1 MGSSTALTELTMQ
14 KYQRMQT
21 CADVQRRSAWRPPYA
36 LTTALELLSIEVPRI
51 SSKHKG
57 LATTTIVAVP
67 HANDKRHIVGVK
79 VVVWPFPLD
88 TVIIEGQFTCTSPA
102 CTWAMFSTYLELEEL
117 IVLADSMMRRDRRLC
132 RTTIDLELEELIV
145 LADSMMRRDRRLC
158 RTTIDALSLYLDEAE
173 AQVRADKENGTNSYL
188 FRGYNKCRR
197 ALLLARAGTDSSME
211 TRTRLALL
219 KYGLNCPQVNYPI
232 FVGNNTRP
240 IYLDL
245 AYPEFKICIEYE
257 GSHHAGQW
265 LNDAR
270 RRQMIEDA
278 GWKYIQVTKL
288 DIGDEAG
295 EEALARRVAERI
307 QEVTGKTVQLTMR
320 QTTQQISD
328 VRKLRRIPLYK
339 RLKFEPLL
347 PIIPTTQE

>member
-1 MGSSTALTELTMQ
+1 MGSSIALTELTMQ

-21 CADVQRRSAWRPPYA
+21 CADVQRRSGWRPPYA
-36 LTTALELLSIEVPRI
+36 LTTALELLSIEAPRI
-51 SSKHKG
+51 LSKHRG
-57 LATTTIVAVP
+57 LATATIVAVP
-67 HANDKRHIVGVK
+67 HANVKRHVVGIK

-88 TVIIEGQFTCTSPA
+88 TVMVDGQFTCTSPA
-102 CTWAMFSTYLELEEL
+102 CTWAMFAAYLELEEL
-117 IVLADSMMRRDRRLC
+117 VVLADSMMRRDRRLC
-132 RTTIDLELEELIV
+132 RTTSDN
-145 LADSMMRRDRRLC
+145 
-158 RTTIDALSLYLDEAE
+158 LSLYLDEVE
-173 AQVRADKENGTNSYL
+173 AQVRAVKESGANSYL
-188 FRGYNKCRR
+188 FRGYKKCRH

-211 TRTRLALL
+211 TRTRLALM
-219 KYGLNCPQVNYPI
+219 KYGLDCPLVNYPI
-232 FVGNNTRP
+232 FVGNNTKP

-307 QEVTGKTVQLTMR
+307 QEVTGKTVQLTTR
-320 QTTQQISD
+320 QTIRQVSD
-328 VRKLRRIPLYK
+328 ARKLRRIPLYK
-339 RLKFEPLL
+339 RLNVEPLL
-347 PIIPTTQE
+347 PIIPITPRE

>member
-51 SSKHKG
+51 SSKHRG

-132 RTTIDLELEELIV
+132 RTTID
-145 LADSMMRRDRRLC
+145 
-158 RTTIDALSLYLDEAE
+158 ALSLYLDEAE
-173 AQVRADKENGTNSYL
+173 
-188 FRGYNKCRR
+188 

-211 TRTRLALL
+211 TRTRLVLL

>member
-1 MGSSTALTELTMQ
+1 MGSSIALTELTMQ

-21 CADVQRRSAWRPPYA
+21 CADVQRRSGWRPPYA
-36 LTTALELLSIEVPRI
+36 LTTALELLSIEAPRI
-51 SSKHKG
+51 LSKHRG

-67 HANDKRHIVGVK
+67 HANAKRHVVGIK

-88 TVIIEGQFTCTSPA
+88 TVMVDGQFTCTSPA
-102 CTWAMFSTYLELEEL
+102 CTWAMFAAYLELEEL
-117 IVLADSMMRRDRRLC
+117 VVLADSMMRRDRRLC
-132 RTTIDLELEELIV
+132 RTTSDN
-145 LADSMMRRDRRLC
+145 
-158 RTTIDALSLYLDEAE
+158 LSLYLDEVE
-173 AQVRADKENGTNSYL
+173 AQVRAVKESGANSYL
-188 FRGYNKCRR
+188 FRGYKKCRH

-211 TRTRLALL
+211 TRTRLALM
-219 KYGLNCPQVNYPI
+219 KYGLDCPLVNYPI
-232 FVGNNTRP
+232 FVGNNTKP

-270 RRQMIEDA
+270 RRQMIENA

-307 QEVTGKTVQLTMR
+307 QEVTGKTVQLTTR
-320 QTTQQISD
+320 QTIRQVSD
-328 VRKLRRIPLYK
+328 ARKLRRIPLYK
-339 RLKFEPLL
+339 RLNVEPLL
-347 PIIPTTQE
+347 PIIPITPRE

>member
-1 MGSSTALTELTMQ
+1 
-14 KYQRMQT
+14 
-21 CADVQRRSAWRPPYA
+21 
-36 LTTALELLSIEVPRI
+36 
-51 SSKHKG
+51 
-57 LATTTIVAVP
+57 
-67 HANDKRHIVGVK
+67 
-79 VVVWPFPLD
+79 
-88 TVIIEGQFTCTSPA
+88 
-102 CTWAMFSTYLELEEL
+102 MFSTY
-117 IVLADSMMRRDRRLC
+117 
-132 RTTIDLELEELIV
+132 LELEELIV

-288 DIGDEAG
+288 DIGDEG
-295 EEALARRVAERI
+295 RRGPCPKSCRKD
-307 QEVTGKTVQLTMR
+307 TGGYGQTVQLTMR

>member
-1 MGSSTALTELTMQ
+1 M
-14 KYQRMQT
+14 
-21 CADVQRRSAWRPPYA
+21 
-36 LTTALELLSIEVPRI
+36 
-51 SSKHKG
+51 
-57 LATTTIVAVP
+57 
-67 HANDKRHIVGVK
+67 
-79 VVVWPFPLD
+79 
-88 TVIIEGQFTCTSPA
+88 
-102 CTWAMFSTYLELEEL
+102 
-117 IVLADSMMRRDRRLC
+117 
-132 RTTIDLELEELIV
+132 
-145 LADSMMRRDRRLC
+145 
-158 RTTIDALSLYLDEAE
+158 
-173 AQVRADKENGTNSYL
+173 RADKENGTNSYL

-211 TRTRLALL
+211 TRTRLVLL
-219 KYGLNCPQVNYPI
+219 KYCLNSPQVNYPI

>member
-1 MGSSTALTELTMQ
+1 MRKSARDENRITTSSGNVF
-14 KYQRMQT
+14 
-21 CADVQRRSAWRPPYA
+21 AD
-36 LTTALELLSIEVPRI
+36 L
-51 SSKHKG
+51 G
-57 LATTTIVAVP
+57 
-67 HANDKRHIVGVK
+67 
-79 VVVWPFPLD
+79 F
-88 TVIIEGQFTCTSPA
+88 
-102 CTWAMFSTYLELEEL
+102 
-117 IVLADSMMRRDRRLC
+117 
-132 RTTIDLELEELIV
+132 
-145 LADSMMRRDRRLC
+145 
-158 RTTIDALSLYLDEAE
+158 DEAE

-211 TRTRLALL
+211 TRTRLVLL

-347 PIIPTTQE
+347 PIIPTAQE

>member
-1 MGSSTALTELTMQ
+1 MGSSIALTELTMQ

-21 CADVQRRSAWRPPYA
+21 CADVQRRSGWRPPYA
-36 LTTALELLSIEVPRI
+36 LTTALELLSIEAPRI
-51 SSKHKG
+51 LSKHRG
-57 LATTTIVAVP
+57 LATATIVAVP
-67 HANDKRHIVGVK
+67 HANAKRHVVGIK

-88 TVIIEGQFTCTSPA
+88 TVMVDGQF
-102 CTWAMFSTYLELEEL
+102 TWAMFAAYLELEEL
-117 IVLADSMMRRDRRLC
+117 VVLADSMMRRDRRLC
-132 RTTIDLELEELIV
+132 RTTSDN
-145 LADSMMRRDRRLC
+145 
-158 RTTIDALSLYLDEAE
+158 LSLYLDEVE
-173 AQVRADKENGTNSYL
+173 AQVRAVKESGANSYL
-188 FRGYNKCRR
+188 FRGYKKCRH

-211 TRTRLALL
+211 TRTRLALM
-219 KYGLNCPQVNYPI
+219 KYGLDCPLVNYPI
-232 FVGNNTRP
+232 FVGNNTKP

-307 QEVTGKTVQLTMR
+307 QEVTGKTVQLTTR
-320 QTTQQISD
+320 QTIRQVSD
-328 VRKLRRIPLYK
+328 ARKLRRIPLYK
-339 RLKFEPLL
+339 RLNVEPLL
-347 PIIPTTQE
+347 PIIPITPRE

>member
-1 MGSSTALTELTMQ
+1 MGSSIALTELTMQ

-21 CADVQRRSAWRPPYA
+21 CADVQRRSGWRPPYA
-36 LTTALELLSIEVPRI
+36 LTTALELLSIEAPRI
-51 SSKHKG
+51 LSKHRG
-57 LATTTIVAVP
+57 LATATIVAVP
-67 HANDKRHIVGVK
+67 PANAKRHVVGIK

-88 TVIIEGQFTCTSPA
+88 TVMVDGQFTCTSPA
-102 CTWAMFSTYLELEEL
+102 CTWAMFAAYLELEEL
-117 IVLADSMMRRDRRLC
+117 VVLADSMMRRDRRLC
-132 RTTIDLELEELIV
+132 RTTSDN
-145 LADSMMRRDRRLC
+145 
-158 RTTIDALSLYLDEAE
+158 LSLYLDEVE
-173 AQVRADKENGTNSYL
+173 AQVRAVKESGANSYL
-188 FRGYNKCRR
+188 FRGYKKCRH

-211 TRTRLALL
+211 TRTRLALM
-219 KYGLNCPQVNYPI
+219 KYGLDCPLVNYPI
-232 FVGNNTRP
+232 FVGNNTKP

-288 DIGDEAG
+288 DIDDEAG

-307 QEVTGKTVQLTMR
+307 QEVTGKTVQLTTR
-320 QTTQQISD
+320 QTIRQVSD
-328 VRKLRRIPLYK
+328 ARKLRRIPLYK
-339 RLKFEPLL
+339 RLNVEPLL
-347 PIIPTTQE
+347 PIIPITPRE

>member
-51 SSKHKG
+51 SSKHRG

-67 HANDKRHIVGVK
+67 HANGKRHIVGVK

-102 CTWAMFSTYLELEEL
+102 CTWAMFSAY
-117 IVLADSMMRRDRRLC
+117 
-132 RTTIDLELEELIV
+132 LELEELIV

-173 AQVRADKENGTNSYL
+173 AQVRADKENGANSYL

-211 TRTRLALL
+211 TRTRLVLL

-288 DIGDEAG
+288 DIGNEAG

>member
-1 MGSSTALTELTMQ
+1 MGSSIALTELTMQ

-21 CADVQRRSAWRPPYA
+21 CADVQRRSGWRPPYA
-36 LTTALELLSIEVPRI
+36 LTTALELLSIEAPRI
-51 SSKHKG
+51 LSKHRG
-57 LATTTIVAVP
+57 LATATIVAVP
-67 HANDKRHIVGVK
+67 HANAKRHVVGIK

-88 TVIIEGQFTCTSPA
+88 TVMVDGQFTCTSPA
-102 CTWAMFSTYLELEEL
+102 CTWAMFAAYLELEEL
-117 IVLADSMMRRDRRLC
+117 VVLADSMMRRDRRLC
-132 RTTIDLELEELIV
+132 RTTSDN
-145 LADSMMRRDRRLC
+145 
-158 RTTIDALSLYLDEAE
+158 LSLYLDEVE
-173 AQVRADKENGTNSYL
+173 AQVRAVKESGANSYL
-188 FRGYNKCRR
+188 FRGYKKCRH

-211 TRTRLALL
+211 TRTRLALM
-219 KYGLNCPQVNYPI
+219 KYGLDCPLVNYPI
-232 FVGNNTRP
+232 FVGNNTKP

-307 QEVTGKTVQLTMR
+307 QEITGKTVQLTTR
-320 QTTQQISD
+320 QTIRQVSD
-328 VRKLRRIPLYK
+328 ARKLRRIPLYK
-339 RLKFEPLL
+339 RLNIEPLL
-347 PIIPTTQE
+347 PIIPITPRE

>member
-1 MGSSTALTELTMQ
+1 MGSSIALTELTMQ

-21 CADVQRRSAWRPPYA
+21 CADVQRRSGWRPPYA
-36 LTTALELLSIEVPRI
+36 LTTALELLSIETPRI
-51 SSKHKG
+51 LSKHRG

-67 HANDKRHIVGVK
+67 HANAKRHVVGVK

-88 TVIIEGQFTCTSPA
+88 TVMVDGQFTCTSPA
-102 CTWAMFSTYLELEEL
+102 CTWAMFAAYLELEEL
-117 IVLADSMMRRDRRLC
+117 VVLADSMMRRDRRLC
-132 RTTIDLELEELIV
+132 RTTSDN
-145 LADSMMRRDRRLC
+145 
-158 RTTIDALSLYLDEAE
+158 LSLYLDEVE
-173 AQVRADKENGTNSYL
+173 AQVRAVKESGANSYL
-188 FRGYNKCRR
+188 FRGYKKCRH

-211 TRTRLALL
+211 TRTRLALM
-219 KYGLNCPQVNYPI
+219 KYGLDCPLVNYPI
-232 FVGNNTRP
+232 FVGNNTKP

-257 GSHHAGQW
+257 GSHHAEQW

-307 QEVTGKTVQLTMR
+307 QEVTGKTVQLTTR
-320 QTTQQISD
+320 QTIRQVSD
-328 VRKLRRIPLYK
+328 ARKLRRIPLYK
-339 RLKFEPLL
+339 RLNVEPLL
-347 PIIPTTQE
+347 PIIPITPRE

>member
-1 MGSSTALTELTMQ
+1 MGSSIALTELTMQ

-21 CADVQRRSAWRPPYA
+21 CADVQRRSGWRPPYA
-36 LTTALELLSIEVPRI
+36 LTTALELLSIEAPRI
-51 SSKHKG
+51 LSKHRG
-57 LATTTIVAVP
+57 LATSTIVAVP
-67 HANDKRHIVGVK
+67 HANAKRHVVGIK

-88 TVIIEGQFTCTSPA
+88 TVMVDGQFTCTSPA
-102 CTWAMFSTYLELEEL
+102 CTWAMFAAYLELEEL
-117 IVLADSMMRRDRRLC
+117 VVLADSMMRRDRRLC
-132 RTTIDLELEELIV
+132 RTTSDN
-145 LADSMMRRDRRLC
+145 
-158 RTTIDALSLYLDEAE
+158 LSLYLDEVE
-173 AQVRADKENGTNSYL
+173 AQVRAVKESGANSYL
-188 FRGYNKCRR
+188 FRGYKKCRH
-197 ALLLARAGTDSSME
+197 ALLLARAGRDSSME
-211 TRTRLALL
+211 TRTRLALM
-219 KYGLNCPQVNYPI
+219 KYGLDCPLVNYPI
-232 FVGNNTRP
+232 FVGNNTKP

-307 QEVTGKTVQLTMR
+307 QEVTGKTVQLTTR
-320 QTTQQISD
+320 QTIRQVSD
-328 VRKLRRIPLYK
+328 ARKLRRIPLYK
-339 RLKFEPLL
+339 RLNVEPLL
-347 PIIPTTQE
+347 PIIPITPRE

>member
-1 MGSSTALTELTMQ
+1 MGSSIALTELTMQ

-21 CADVQRRSAWRPPYA
+21 CADVQRRSGWRPPYA
-36 LTTALELLSIEVPRI
+36 LTTALELLSIEAPRI
-51 SSKHKG
+51 LSKHRG
-57 LATTTIVAVP
+57 LATATIVAVP
-67 HANDKRHIVGVK
+67 HANAKRHVVGIK

-88 TVIIEGQFTCTSPA
+88 TVMVDGQFTCTSPA
-102 CTWAMFSTYLELEEL
+102 CTWAMFAAYLELEEL
-117 IVLADSMMRRDRRLC
+117 VVLADSMMRRDRRLC
-132 RTTIDLELEELIV
+132 RTTSDN
-145 LADSMMRRDRRLC
+145 
-158 RTTIDALSLYLDEAE
+158 LSLYLDEVE
-173 AQVRADKENGTNSYL
+173 AQVRAVKESGANSYL
-188 FRGYNKCRR
+188 FRGYKKCRH

-211 TRTRLALL
+211 TRTRLALM
-219 KYGLNCPQVNYPI
+219 KYGLDCPLVNYPI
-232 FVGNNTRP
+232 FVGNNTKP

-307 QEVTGKTVQLTMR
+307 QEVTGKTVQLTTR
-320 QTTQQISD
+320 QTI
-328 VRKLRRIPLYK
+328 RRIPLYK
-339 RLKFEPLL
+339 RLNVEPLL
-347 PIIPTTQE
+347 PIIPITPRE

>member
-1 MGSSTALTELTMQ
+1 MGSSIALTELTMQ

-21 CADVQRRSAWRPPYA
+21 CADVQRRSGWRPPYA
-36 LTTALELLSIEVPRI
+36 LTTALELLSIEAPRI
-51 SSKHKG
+51 LSKHRG
-57 LATTTIVAVP
+57 LATATIVAVP
-67 HANDKRHIVGVK
+67 HAIAKRHVVGIK

-88 TVIIEGQFTCTSPA
+88 TVMVDGQFTCTSPA
-102 CTWAMFSTYLELEEL
+102 CTWAMFAAYLELEEL
-117 IVLADSMMRRDRRLC
+117 VVLADSMMRRDRRLC
-132 RTTIDLELEELIV
+132 RTTSDN
-145 LADSMMRRDRRLC
+145 
-158 RTTIDALSLYLDEAE
+158 LSLYLDEVE
-173 AQVRADKENGTNSYL
+173 AQVRAVKESGANSYL
-188 FRGYNKCRR
+188 FRGYKKCRH

-211 TRTRLALL
+211 TRTRLALM
-219 KYGLNCPQVNYPI
+219 KYGLDCPLVNYPI
-232 FVGNNTRP
+232 FVGNNTKP

-307 QEVTGKTVQLTMR
+307 QEVTGKTVQLTTR
-320 QTTQQISD
+320 QTIRQVSD
-328 VRKLRRIPLYK
+328 ARKLRRIPLYK
-339 RLKFEPLL
+339 RLNVEPLL
-347 PIIPTTQE
+347 PIIPITPRE